1 MDAARFWMIVERTLV
16 DPCRQAELLTEALAG
31 LNANDVL
38 GFRREFI
45 AAHRRAYT
53 RRMWLAAALLHSGPN
68 GDIELSD
75 DSFTDFRSWLI
86 SRGRH
91 PFETAVT
98 DPDTIIDLPMDGCH
112 DLFCH
117 GETFAAVPDEVYEE
131 LSGEEVPIDE
141 DIVEMLGELPDPPV
155 KDSTATLLAA
165 YPRLAARR
173 RSP

>member
-1 MDAARFWMIVERTLV
+1 MIVERTLV
-16 DPCRQAELLTEALAG
+16 DPCQQADLLTKALAA
-31 LNANDVL
+31 LNADDVL
-38 GFRREFI
+38 EFRRQFI

-53 RRMWLAAALLHSGPN
+53 RRMWLAAALLHSDPK

-86 SRGRH
+86 SRGKHR
-91 PFETAVT
+91 FELAVT
-98 DPDTIIDLPMDGCH
+98 DPDTIIDLPVDGCH

-141 DIVEMLGELPDPPV
+141 DIVEMLGELPDPATAHN
-155 KDSTATLLAA
+155 TATLFAA

-173 RSP
+173 GSP

>member
-1 MDAARFWMIVERTLV
+1 MDEARFWMIVDSSLV
-16 DPCRQAELLTEALAG
+16 DPCRQTELLNNALAG
-31 LNANDVL
+31 LSADDVL
-38 GFRREFI
+38 GFRRQFV

-53 RRMWLAAALLHSGPN
+53 RRMWLAAALLHSHPK
-68 GDIELSD
+68 GDIDLSD

-91 PFETAVT
+91 PFELAVNN
-98 DPDTIIDLPMDGCH
+98 PDTIIDLPVDGCH

-141 DIVEMLGELPDPPV
+141 DIVEMLGELPDSPV
-155 KDSTATLLAA
+155 GHSTATLSAA

-173 RSP
+173 GSP